1 MKPGILAAL
10 AATLAVAGCAS
21 VVRGTTDKVSI
32 NSDPPDAAIRTSL
45 GHSCPTSPCTVE
57 VSRKESFTAFAEKDG
72 YKPGSIYIDTKIGGK
87 GAAGL
92 AGNILVGG
100 VIGVGVDAMTG
111 ATLDH
116 FPNPALITLVPAD
129 AVEESTKA
137 VVPPPPPPS
146 KNKSTRTGV

>member
-32 NSDPPDAAIRTSL
+32 NSDPPDATIRTSL
-45 GHSCPTSPCTVE
+45 GHSYPTSPCTVE

-129 AVEESTKA
+129 AVGESTKA